1 LKSYTY
7 FTKYWRSYLLG
18 TICLI
23 IINALAAYIP
33 QLVKNS
39 INIIKNYNQ
48 DASNLA
54 GIEQNILFI
63 LVAAVIM
70 ALIRAKSRHII
81 FGIGR
86 LIEFDLKRDIFSHLL
101 SLEPAFFNKNK
112 TGDLISIITNDVQ
125 SYRALGG
132 FAILNILNSIIAFS
146 IIVPIM
152 WQMNSWLTLSFLT
165 LIPILIFLITQL
177 SYKIKHYQQIV
188 QEKLGNLSHFIEQN
202 LSGIHIIKAYAQE
215 EAEIKRYANQN
226 QDLLQKYLALIKARS
241 LINPI
246 MRIIASLGFLLLL
259 YFGGKAVINEGMN
272 LGDFTAYSLYIERL
286 IWPIATLGWLI
297 TVVYRVQVS
306 SKRIKRVLNTKPKI
320 KDHENSKDVSE
331 FKSEIELTK
340 LGAKIVKGQKLG
352 LVGTIGSG
360 KSILASKLMH
370 LTELEAGEIC
380 LDGHDLK
387 NIKLCSL
394 RSLVTLVPQNN
405 FLFSTSVA
413 NNIAYAINL
422 PADEIE
428 KLAKAVILHDEIMK
442 FPDKYETLVGERGVT
457 LSGGQR
463 QRMAIARALALNPE
477 ILILDDALSSV
488 DDVVAEKL
496 LNNIYEYRKG
506 KTTIFI
512 THKMK
517 IMPGFDNILVMDKL
531 KIVEQGRHGE
541 LLAQGGLYKQLYS
554 QVKS

>member
-1 LKSYTY
+1 MKSYTY